1 MKKTLFALSLLMT
14 SNAFAEAIPQP
25 ILEVINVYQHGS
37 FGLDKS
43 VLSMAVKKP
52 SVNEDMAVLF
62 FQGICNTQYVGKT
75 WNPDLVKKVVMF
87 NASGEQQIT
96 INGGGQEC
104 KKLGPMNMD
113 ESDKYIKS
121 LIQK

>member
-1 MKKTLFALSLLMT
+1 MT

-37 FGLDKS
+37 FGLDKG

-113 ESDKYIKS
+113 KSDKYIKS

>member
-37 FGLDKS
+37 FGLDKG

-113 ESDKYIKS
+113 ESDNYIKS

>member
-37 FGLDKS
+37 FGLDKG

>member
-37 FGLDKS
+37 FGLDKG

-52 SVNEDMAVLF
+52 SVNED
-62 FQGICNTQYVGKT
+62 
-75 WNPDLVKKVVMF
+75 
-87 NASGEQQIT
+87 NA
-96 INGGGQEC
+96 NF
-104 KKLGPMNMD
+104 
-113 ESDKYIKS
+113 SD
-121 LIQK
+121 

>member
-1 MKKTLFALSLLMT
+1 MKKTLLVLSLLMT
-14 SNAFAEAIPQP
+14 SNVFAEEIPQP
-25 ILEVINVYQHGS
+25 ILEVIKVYQYGS
-37 FGLDKS
+37 FGLDDG

-62 FQGICNTQYVGKT
+62 FRGICDTQYVGKT

-113 ESDKYIKS
+113 VSDKYIKS

>member
-1 MKKTLFALSLLMT
+1 MKKLSLRFHLMT

-37 FGLDKS
+37 FGLDKG

-62 FQGICNTQYVGKT
+62 FRASAIRNTLARHGIPT
-75 WNPDLVKKVVMF
+75 VKR
-87 NASGEQQIT
+87 
-96 INGGGQEC
+96 
-104 KKLGPMNMD
+104 L
-113 ESDKYIKS
+113 
-121 LIQK
+121 

>member
-14 SNAFAEAIPQP
+14 FNVFAEEIPQP
-25 ILEVINVYQHGS
+25 ILEVMNVYQHGS
-37 FGLDKS
+37 FGLDEG

-62 FQGICNTQYVGKT
+62 FRGICDTQYVGKT
-75 WNPDLVKKVVMF
+75 WNPALIKKVVML
-87 NASGEQQIT
+87 NASSDQQIT
-96 INGGGQEC
+96 LNGGGQEC